1 MKKQLPAL
9 IAAILMTG
17 FIALVMFV
25 TSANA
30 LFNTNSVDPSNSP
43 AANVSVAADTS
54 SSAAQIQQL
63 QDRINEYAQREQQYQ
78 QREKQLQ
85 QTIQDNQQQVQQA
98 ESQIQQIQQLLSA
111 LQERGL
117 ILIQRNG
124 TILITG
130 QGGN

>member
-9 IAAILMTG
+9 IAAILMTSI
-17 FIALVMFV
+17 IALVMVV

-30 LFNTNSVDPSNSP
+30 LFNTNSVDPSNSQTT
-43 AANVSVAADTS
+43 NVSAPADS
-54 SSAAQIQQL
+54 NSNAAQIQQL

-78 QREKQLQ
+78 QREQQLQ
-85 QTIQDNQQQVQQA
+85 QTIQSDQQQVQEA
-98 ESQIQQIQQLLSA
+98 ASEIQQIQQLLAA
-111 LQERGL
+111 LQQRGL
-117 ILIQRNG
+117 ISIQRNG